1 MSVDDAFVTA
11 EEALT
16 DLVDALKYD
25 QVRVWDAGH
34 LDTIKPRVR

>member
-11 EEALT
+11 EEAST
-16 DLVDALKYD
+16 HPVYALKYD
-25 QVRVWDAGH
+25 QVGVGDTGH